1 MALLSETHT
10 LRSVRIVSLLTMPLV
25 GRPRVHP
32 EGHVL
37 PPLRH
42 RRFLRMMRIRR
53 SFVRGFRREL
63 LRRRPWTLPVRQWLT
78 LSLICL
84 TNTSDVRVLRPSPG
98 RRLGEAGR
106 FLYGDRLCTSDLPN
120 CKYSHLV
127 TFL

>member
-10 LRSVRIVSLLTMPLV
+10 LRTVRIVSLLTMPLV

-37 PPLRH
+37 PPLRR
-42 RRFLRMMRIRR
+42 RRFLRMMRI

-63 LRRRPWTLPVRQWLT
+63 LRSRPWTLPLRQRLT

-106 FLYGDRLCTSDLPN
+106 FLNGGRLCTSDLQN
-120 CKYSHLV
+120 FKKSHLV